1 MYEFIVGVVFGVFGT
16 RIFSKK
22 RIECKDSGVQ
32 VECAPV
38 QVTTPVSIPSLRKSF
53 VPDMLT
59 NFWGKDS

>member
-1 MYEFIVGVVFGVFGT
+1 MYEFVVGLVIGVFGT

-32 VECAPV
+32 VECVPAPV
-38 QVTTPVSIPSLRKSF
+38 TEPIPMTRKMFIPGALS
-53 VPDMLT
+53 